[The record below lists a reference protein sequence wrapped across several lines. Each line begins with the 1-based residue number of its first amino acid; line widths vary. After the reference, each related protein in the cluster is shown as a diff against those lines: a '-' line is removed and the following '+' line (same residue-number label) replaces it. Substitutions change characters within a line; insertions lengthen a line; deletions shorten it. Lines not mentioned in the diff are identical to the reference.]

1 MKVKRIVSNIAA
13 QDPEKADAFYRE
25 IFELDLLTDIGWFRM
40 YGNSSETT
48 VQLNIATEGGAGTE
62 VADISIEV
70 DDLDVAIERVKR
82 ANVDIEYGPITEPW
96 GLRRFYVR
104 DPFGKLI
111 NVLQYQ

>member
-1 MKVKRIVSNIAA
+1 MKVKRIVSNIASEN
-13 QDPEKADAFYRE
+13 PEKADAFYRE
-25 IFELDLLTDIGWFRM
+25 IFGLDLLTDIGWFRM
-40 YGNSSETT
+40 YGGSSETT
-48 VQLNIATEGGAGTE
+48 VQLNIATEGGAGAA

-70 DDLDVAIERVKR
+70 DDLDIAIERVKR
-82 ANVDIEYGPITEPW
+82 AKIDIEYGPITEPW